1 MLKKEETIN
10 ILSDWNIWEK
20 DMETGVLR
28 VDYLEKINR
37 LLASNQILAIMGP
50 RRAGKSYIMRQLM
63 NRLAKSGVN
72 KKQLLFINF
81 EDPRLGKLDAAGIQ
95 FIYETYLEFIRP
107 LGKIFLFLD
116 EVQETN
122 GWEKW
127 VRAAHEL
134 KKAAI
139 IISGSNSKLLS
150 QELSV
155 SLSGRHIDIT
165 VFPLSFKEFLLFKNF
180 SLEHDFLAGDPKINV
195 WLREYLEWGGLP
207 EVVKSVDGKKEI
219 LLNYFSDIVS
229 NDLARRYRVRKI
241 EKLAAL
247 ARFYCGNIAT
257 PSSSNAA
264 SRWLGVS
271 PDTAEKF
278 AGYFTN
284 AYLLYFLK
292 RFSFK
297 IKEQEKSPRK
307 IYAIDF
313 GLAGAVGF
321 SGSDDWGKK
330 MENMVFVELLRRS
343 FNVPLKQIYYWKDA
357 AHHEADFVVTLNGRA
372 VEVIQAAWE
381 VADEKTRAREK
392 RGLLKAMK
400 DLRLKEGKIITLD
413 YNAEEIVEGN
423 TIKYISFINWLRLK

>member
-1 MLKKEETIN
+1 MLKKEEIIN
-10 ILSDWNIWEK
+10 ILSDWNIWQR
-20 DMETGVLR
+20 DMEIGVLR
-28 VDYLEKINR
+28 ADYLKKINR

-63 NRLAKSGVN
+63 NQLAKSGVN

-116 EVQETN
+116 EVQEAD

-127 VRAAHEL
+127 VRVMHEL
-134 KKAAI
+134 GKATI
-139 IISGSNSKLLS
+139 IISGSNSKLLGK
-150 QELSV
+150 EMSV

-165 VFPLSFKEFLLFKNF
+165 VFPLSFKEFLFFKGF
-180 SLEHDFLAGDPKINV
+180 SLDDNFFAGDPKSNV
-195 WLREYLEWGGLP
+195 LLREYLEWGGLP
-207 EVVKSVDGKKEI
+207 EVVKSADGKKEI

-229 NDLARRYRVRKI
+229 NDLARRYRVRKV

-247 ARFYCGNIAT
+247 ARFYCGNMAA
-257 PSSSNAA
+257 PSSFNAA

-307 IYAIDF
+307 VYAIDF

-321 SGSDDWGKK
+321 SGSDNWGKK

-343 FNVPLKQIYYWKDA
+343 LDIPLKQIYYWKDA
-357 AHHEADFVVTLNGRA
+357 AHHEADFIITQNGRA
-372 VEVIQAAWE
+372 VEVIQAAWD

-413 YNAEEIVEGN
+413 YDAKEMVGENAIN
-423 TIKYISFINWLRLK
+423 YISFINWLC